1 MRAAAAPDAR
11 QALGRAAERA
21 AREFLAARG
30 LQCIATNFRTRAG
43 ELDLVMR
50 EGPLL
55 VVVEVRCRS
64 GAGRFGGAAAS
75 VDRRKQRRLLAA
87 TGLYLLAHRRLAA
100 LRIRFDVVA
109 VTAAGGTLVCEWLRD
124 AFRA

>member
-1 MRAAAAPDAR
+1 VGAAALAH

-21 AREFLAARG
+21 AREFLAAQG
-30 LQCIATNFRTRAG
+30 LSCVAANFRTRAG

-55 VVVEVRCRS
+55 VVVEVRCRRC
-64 GAGRFGGAAAS
+64 AARYGGAAAS
-75 VDRRKQRRLLAA
+75 VDRRKQRRLIAA
-87 TGLYLLAHRRLAA
+87 TGLFLLAHRRLAA

-109 VTAAGGTLVCEWLRD
+109 VTPGAGTLLCEWLRD

>member
-1 MRAAAAPDAR
+1 MGATAAPHAR
-11 QALGRAAERA
+11 QALGSAAERA

-30 LQCIATNFRTRAG
+30 LTCVATNFRTRAG
-43 ELDLVMR
+43 ELGLVMR

-64 GAGRFGGAAAS
+64 ASGHFGGAAAS

-87 TGLYLLAHRRLAA
+87 TGLFLRTHRRLAA
-100 LRIRFDVVA
+100 LRVRFDVVA
-109 VTAAGGTLVCEWLRD
+109 VTATGGALGCAWLRD